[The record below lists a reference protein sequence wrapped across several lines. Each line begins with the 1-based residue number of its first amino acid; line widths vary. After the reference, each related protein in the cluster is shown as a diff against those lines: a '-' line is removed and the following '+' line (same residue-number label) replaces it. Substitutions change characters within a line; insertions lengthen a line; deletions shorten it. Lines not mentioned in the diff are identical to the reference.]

1 MEEGVKKSKIKR
13 SFSTPLQ
20 SLPAFEAE
28 DKEVAKQLEMFINS
42 INSENS
48 VVVLPPS
55 LFQIKN
61 TLLPQHLM
69 VESKKR

>member
-28 DKEVAKQLEMFINS
+28 DKEVAKQLEMFLAF
-42 INSENS
+42 ENC
-48 VVVLPPS
+48 L
-55 LFQIKN
+55 K
-61 TLLPQHLM
+61 
-69 VESKKR
+69 EA